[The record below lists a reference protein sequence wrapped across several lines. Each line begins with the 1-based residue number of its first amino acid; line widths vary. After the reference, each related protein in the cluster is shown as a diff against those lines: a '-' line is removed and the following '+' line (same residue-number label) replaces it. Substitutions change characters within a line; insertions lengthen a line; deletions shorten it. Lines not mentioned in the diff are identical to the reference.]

1 MRGKVLLIAALLL
14 GAAILFW
21 TFRTGLS
28 GSMSGA
34 VVVGSKNF
42 AESYILGEV
51 MAQLLEDHGFRVE
64 RRFGLGG
71 TAMSFEA
78 LRVGD
83 LDVYVEYSGT
93 IEQAI
98 LKLPQSVSEA
108 ELQALLRQ
116 QFGIDLLAP
125 LGFNNTYAL
134 AVARS
139 DAQRRGLRKISDLVH
154 HPELRYGF
162 SHDFLNRHD
171 GWPGLARAYGLTAQP
186 VGMDHGLAYA
196 AVHAGKVDVTDAY
209 STDGDL
215 EQFDLVLLED
225 DRHYFPGYLA
235 APLVRG
241 GLDAGARAVLGKLAG
256 TLNDTAMQAL
266 NAQVS
271 IHKTSFAAVAREFL
285 RGRGLLLADA
295 SDSESGTPSSTSK
308 WTALGWRVVR
318 HLQLTLI
325 ALVAGMIVA
334 IPLGIMVYR
343 FRLVARPVIYLAG
356 TLQTV
361 PSLALLALMIPLFG
375 GIGARPAIAALF
387 LYALLPILRNTA
399 LALFTIDP
407 LLKKVSVGMG
417 LTFRQRLWHIELPLA
432 APTILAGIKTAAVI
446 NIGTATLAAYIGAGG
461 LGDPIV
467 TGLALY
473 DRSLILEGAIPA
485 ALLAILTEVAF
496 EGLEK
501 VVTPK
506 HLLQRPLE

>member
-1 MRGKVLLIAALLL
+1 MRTTTVLIGALLL
-14 GAAILFW
+14 GTAVLVL
-21 TFRTGLS
+21 TFSAGLS

-51 MAQLLEDHGFRVE
+51 MAQLLEDRGFRVE

-71 TAMSFEA
+71 TLMTFEA

-93 IEQAI
+93 IAQAI
-98 LKLPQSVSEA
+98 LKLPQSTSDA
-108 ELQALLRQ
+108 ELQETLRQ
-116 QFGIDLLAP
+116 RFAMDLLGP

-134 AVARS
+134 TLSRSEAR
-139 DAQRRGLRKISDLVH
+139 RRGLRKISDLVH
-154 HPELRYGF
+154 HPDLRYGF

-186 VGMDHGLAYA
+186 VGMEHGLAYP
-196 AVHAGKVDVTDAY
+196 AVHEGKVDVTDAY

-225 DRHYFPGYLA
+225 DRHYFPGYIA
-235 APLVRG
+235 APLARG
-241 GLDAGARAVLGKLAG
+241 SLDAQVRAVLDKLTG
-256 TLNDTAMQAL
+256 TLTDAAMQAL
-266 NAQVS
+266 NAQAS
-271 IHKTSFAAVAREFL
+271 IQKMPFAEVARGFL
-285 RGRGLLLADA
+285 LEKGLLLADA
-295 SDSESGTPSSTSK
+295 DTGEAGGAGPPSK
-308 WTALGWRVVR
+308 WAALGWRVVR
-318 HLQLTLI
+318 HLQLTLV
-325 ALVAGMIVA
+325 ALLAGMVVA
-334 IPLGIMVYR
+334 IPLGVLVYR
-343 FRLVARPVIYLAG
+343 FRRVARPVIYLAG
-356 TLQTV
+356 TLQTI
-361 PSLALLALMIPLFG
+361 PSLALLAFMIPIFG

-407 LLKKVSVGMG
+407 ILKKVSVGMG
-417 LTFRQRLWHIELPLA
+417 LTFPQRLWHIELPLA

-485 ALLAILTEVAF
+485 ALLAILTEVGF

-501 VVTPK
+501 WVTPK
-506 HLLQRPLE
+506 HLLQKPLE